1 MESGAWWAT
10 VRGVTKSWA
19 WLSYQLFSILNCGYT
34 NINKI
39 DSESINIKRDAFKDT
54 FIFDQTISLL
64 DGHIQ
69 EMKTI
74 YSQSVCQLHSI

>member
-1 MESGAWWAT
+1 M
-10 VRGVTKSWA
+10 
-19 WLSYQLFSILNCGYT
+19 
-34 NINKI
+34 
-39 DSESINIKRDAFKDT
+39 NIKRDAFKDT
-54 FIFDQTISLL
+54 LIFDQTISLL